1 MRKEALKRQS
11 TKYLISLERWYVLRW
26 KRRMKL
32 LNETTNDLYSMR
44 EVLKSRNFKSSELN
58 NVKTVTGDVVQK
70 V

>member
-1 MRKEALKRQS
+1 MRKEALKGQS

-26 KRRMKL
+26 KRRMEL